1 MYISTFDVM
10 NEEMASILVKEAE
23 AMIPTDWGKFRMIAF
38 KSDVSDYDPDLA
50 MVHPEMDITKPVDV
64 RIHSECI
71 TGDLFHSQRCDCG
84 PQLHAAMKHT
94 SEQKGLVI
102 YLRQEGRGIGII
114 NKLKA
119 YNKQDEGLDTIEANE
134 VLGLA
139 VDSRTYEKVIQI
151 LLSLGVLQI
160 RLLTN
165 NPEKIAAFDGS
176 PIKLIERIPLEIPP
190 HDGNSKYLRTK
201 KQSMGHLLK
210 L

>member
-1 MYISTFDVM
+1 MNKFDVI
-10 NEEMASILVKEAE
+10 NKEMASVLIKEAE
-23 AMIPTDWGKFRMIAF
+23 ATIPTDWGEFRMIAF
-38 KSDVSDYDPDLA
+38 KSDVSDYDPELA
-50 MVHPEMDITKPVDV
+50 MVHPELDNTKPVDV

-84 PQLHAAMKHT
+84 PQLHAAMKHAA
-94 SEQKGLVI
+94 EHKGLVI

-151 LLSLGVLQI
+151 LLSFGISQI

-165 NPEKIAAFDGS
+165 NPEKIAAFNNS
-176 PIKLIERIPLEIPP
+176 PIELVERIPLEIRS
-190 HDGNSKYLRTK
+190 HEGNAKYLKTK
-201 KQSMGHLLK
+201 KESMGHLLK

>member
-1 MYISTFDVM
+1 MGSKLI
-10 NEEMASILVKEAE
+10 KEAE
-23 AMIPTDWGKFRMIAF
+23 ATLPTDWGEFRMIAF
-38 KSDVSDYDPDLA
+38 KSEVSDYDPELA
-50 MVHPEMDITKPVDV
+50 LVHPDMDVSKPVDV

-71 TGDLFHSQRCDCG
+71 TGDLFHSMRCDCG
-84 PQLHAAMKHT
+84 PQLHAAMKHA
-94 SEQKGLVI
+94 SKHKGIVI

-139 VDSRTYEKVIQI
+139 VDARTYSKVIQI
-151 LLSLGVLQI
+151 LLSLGISQI

-165 NPEKIAAFDGS
+165 NPEKMAAFNGS
-176 PIKLIERIPLEIPP
+176 QIELVERIPLEIPP
-190 HDGNSKYLRTK
+190 HEGNSKYLETK
-201 KQSMGHLLK
+201 KESMGHLLK